1 MMLVY
6 GIFNVKNENVLIGQT
21 TRNLKI
27 RWKEHLQRLSSNIHE
42 NPHLQNA
49 FNLYGKKYFICEI
62 IDEAITQEELDWK
75 EDFYIKLFEPNVYNL
90 RSGGHGGCKFDTAS
104 IKRMCAAQQ
113 KRLKEDPNFLIFLKK
128 IAKIQWQDPKRMK
141 QHLKTTKQNWQDPIL
156 RKNMLDN
163 LMKYA
168 KNSEWKSKLAKEFWQ
183 RPEYR
188 KKFEKLYG
196 PFISPTGEIYKEV
209 WGIRKFSR
217 DHNLDPGSM
226 IKLQHNKMKSHKGWR
241 LWN

>member
-1 MMLVY
+1 MLVY

-90 RSGGHGGCKFDTAS
+90 RSGGHGGCKLHKES
-104 IKRMCAAQQ
+104 IEKLKISLRKRHQENPQ
-113 KRLKEDPNFLIFLKK
+113 FLKD
-128 IAKIQWQDPKRMK
+128 IAKIQWQNPKRMK
-141 QHLKTTKQNWQDPIL
+141 QHLKTVKQNWQDPIL

-168 KNSEWKSKLAKEFWQ
+168 TNSELKSEWSKKMWQ
-183 RPEYR
+183 RSEYR

-217 DHNLDPGSM
+217 EHNLDPGSM